1 MTLGYAVPGTV
12 LALGLVAPLGRLDG
26 LINDV
31 TYALIDA
38 GPGLI
43 FSGSLFAVI
52 YAYLV
57 RFLAVSHNSL
67 EAARARRGAHMTDAA
82 RVLGASRWRLLFG
95 VDLPTLMPAVIAA
108 ATLVFVECIKEL
120 PATLLLRP
128 LGVETLST
136 LVFQQ
141 ANAELFESAALP
153 ALGIIAAGIVPV
165 VLANHLGTRQ
175 R

>member
-1 MTLGYAVPGTV
+1 M
-12 LALGLVAPLGRLDG
+12 
-26 LINDV
+26 
-31 TYALIDA
+31 
-38 GPGLI
+38 
-43 FSGSLFAVI
+43 
-52 YAYLV
+52 
-57 RFLAVSHNSL
+57 RFLAVSHNGL
-67 EAARARRGAHMTDAA
+67 EAARARRGANVLEAA
-82 RVLGASRWRLLFG
+82 KVLGASGPRLLFG

-108 ATLVFVECIKEL
+108 ATLVFVECVKEL

-165 VLANHLGTRQ
+165 ILANHLSTRHAQ
-175 R
+175 H

>member
-1 MTLGYAVPGTV
+1 MPCRGTV
-12 LALGLVAPLGRLDG
+12 LALGLVTPLGQFDTI
-26 LINDV
+26 INDV
-31 TYALIDA
+31 TYALFDA

-67 EAARARRGAHMTDAA
+67 EAARLRRGAHVTDAA
-82 RVLGASRWRLLFG
+82 RVLGAGKWRVLFG

-165 VLANHLGTRQ
+165 VLANQFGSRQ
-175 R
+175 G